1 MTIERINVRTSAE
14 WHARRSRDVTAS
26 VVGALFGVH
35 EFVTPYALWA
45 YKSGRVEADP
55 EETPAIL
62 RGQLLEPVAVKL
74 LRRLRP
80 KWKIKHNTNPGDY
93 WRDSDARLGA
103 TPDVLAT
110 DPKRGR
116 GIVQIKSVEQG
127 VFRRKW
133 LGESDTPEPPFWIAM
148 QAVVEAYLTGSKWA
162 AVAPIVVGH
171 GIEMPIIEIPLL
183 DGVIERVRA
192 RCREFWDQIET
203 GEELIPDYSLDGDL
217 IERMYAGV
225 EGEEI
230 DLTRDNQIY
239 DLIAMRHRIRADAVE
254 AEGKLAAID
263 AEIKHKL
270 QGASIAH
277 LSGGKKITWLTQKR
291 AGYFAPPKEFRVLRI
306 PPPDA

>member
-1 MTIERINVRTSAE
+1 MTIERVNVRTSAE

-45 YKSGRVEADP
+45 FKSGRVQSDP
-55 EETPAIL
+55 EETPAML

-74 LRRLRP
+74 LRRQRP
-80 KWKIKHNTNPGDY
+80 AWKIKHNTNPGDY
-93 WRDSDARLGA
+93 WRDDEVRLGA
-103 TPDVLAT
+103 TPDVLAV
-110 DPKRGR
+110 DKKRGP

-133 LGESDTPEPPFWIAM
+133 LAGSDIPEPPFWIAM

-171 GIEMPIIEIPLL
+171 GVDMPIIDIPILE
-183 DGVIERVRA
+183 GAIERIRA
-192 RCREFWDQIET
+192 KCAAFW
-203 GEELIPDYSLDGDL
+203 ELVESGAEVVPDYSLDAGL
-217 IERMYAGV
+217 IERMYERE

-239 DLIAMRHRIRADAVE
+239 ELIAERHRLKADVTEAERKVAAVE
-254 AEGKLAAID
+254 
-263 AEIKHKL
+263 AEIKHKM

-277 LSGGKKITWLTQKR
+277 LAGGKKITWLTQKR
-291 AGYFAPPKEFRVLRI
+291 AGYFAPPKEFRVLRT